1 MGLFINQ
8 LVMEIYREWFEYQ
21 LFALKT
27 SAGIVAINLWEELVL
42 PLLVMEKEEEQGE
55 KSVRWRLES

>member
-8 LVMEIYREWFEYQ
+8 LVTEIYREWFEYQ
-21 LFALKT
+21 PFALNT

-55 KSVRWRLES
+55 KSVR